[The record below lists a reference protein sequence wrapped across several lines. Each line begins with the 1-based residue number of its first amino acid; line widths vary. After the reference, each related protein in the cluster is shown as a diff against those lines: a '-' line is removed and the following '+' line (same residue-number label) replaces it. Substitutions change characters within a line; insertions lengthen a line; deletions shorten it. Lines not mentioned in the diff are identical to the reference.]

1 MTEAGGGGVSGG
13 GGGGGV
19 DDVGRVGGCQRAG
32 AVGVGQ
38 AGAGVA
44 GYRGGGGG
52 VVEVQPGRGGGGQAD
67 GGGGDDQ
74 GGLGVGQHER
84 DPVLRV
90 GGVDGEVGGAG
101 LEDGEDGGDHLR
113 GPGQGQRDELLGAG
127 TGRGEVAGELAGAG
141 VELGVGELCRAGD
154 QRGRAGCAGRLGLEQ
169 LGDRAGRDLAGRAGP
184 GGQDLGPFGRGG
196 QLDAAYQLA
205 GISRD
210 RGQEHLE
217 VPGHPFGGGGVE
229 QVGAVG
235 QCRGEPAVVLAEV
248 RYQVE
253 IGGGEGL
260 GDGLD
265 GEAGECGGS
274 SGGVL
279 QDDHGLEEGG
289 AAGVAVG
296 LEGVDD
302 AFEGDVLV
310 GEGVQGGVADLGE
323 EGGEGV
329 PGADG
334 GAQDDGVDEEPD
346 DVLEFGA
353 VAAGDGGADGD
364 VVLTGPA
371 GEQDLGGGGQDHEQG
386 GVVGAGEV
394 LEPGG
399 DLGGD
404 GELAGGPVRGADR
417 GAGLVGGQFQGG
429 QPGQLPG
436 PVVQSGGQHGVGELG
451 ALPDGVVGVLDGQR
465 FQCRFPAVERGGVQD
480 AEFLGQD
487 SHGPAVGDDVV
498 HGQGEHVVL
507 GGGADQPDADERAL
521 AQVERRGAVPGHELG
536 DLGFAPGCR
545 QPGQVEQRDP
555 HVIGRVDELDAAPVA
570 GLQGGAQG
578 LMAGYQR
585 GQGCLES
592 AGVEGAGQAGC
603 CRGDVLGAAWF
614 ELVQEPQ
621 ALLGEGQGQRA
632 VMRDGGDGQHR
643 RVRRVL
649 VW

>member
-1 MTEAGGGGVSGG
+1 MQAGESGVGDDDALGLPGGA
-13 GGGGGV
+13 GGV

-52 VVEVQPGRGGGGQAD
+52 VVEVQPGRPGGGAAGWPGGGAGQAG
-67 GGGGDDQ
+67 GGGGDNQDR
-74 GGLGVGQHER
+74 LGVGQHER

-90 GGVDGEVGGAG
+90 GGVDGQVGGAG
-101 LEDGEDGGDHLR
+101 LEDGEDGGDHV
-113 GPGQGQRDELLGAG
+113 GGAGQGQRDELLGAG

-169 LGDRAGRDLAGRAGP
+169 LGERAGRDLAGRAGP

-289 AAGVAVG
+289 AAGGA
-296 LEGVDD
+296 
-302 AFEGDVLV
+302 

-451 ALPDGVVGVLDGQR
+451 PLPDREVGVLDRQR
-465 FQCRFPAVERGGVQD
+465 FQCRFAAVQRGGVQD
-480 AEFLGQD
+480 AELMGQD

-498 HGQGEHVVL
+498 HGEQEHGFFGGE
-507 GGGADQPDADERAL
+507 ADQEGTEQGAL
-521 AQVERRGAVPGHELG
+521 AQVEGPRVLGAEQLVQGLLGGSRGCGEVGGLYREPGGGVDDLHAFAV
-536 DLGFAPGCR
+536 DIIQGC
-545 QPGQVEQRDP
+545 
-555 HVIGRVDELDAAPVA
+555 
-570 GLQGGAQG
+570 AQG
-578 LMAGYQR
+578 LMPGHQVLQR
-585 GQGCLES
+585 TSQRREVQRSGQPGR
-592 AGVEGAGQAGC
+592 
-603 CRGDVLGAAWF
+603 CRRHVLGAARF
-614 ELVQEPQ
+614 ELVEEPQ
-621 ALLGEGQGQRA
+621 ALLGEGQGERA
-632 VMRDGGDGQHR
+632 VVGDGGDGQQGRAR
-643 RVRRVL
+643 RV
-649 VW
+649 